1 MSQAMSRNKPGA
13 TVKEM
18 ARRVLETLR
27 EVRGVQSAVLF
38 SADGFE
44 IAAYAADAAASARL
58 AAIGSSLAALGAAI
72 SAEAGLRDF
81 ERATIEGHSGTVM
94 IRRIGAHAN
103 SSMSLAIVAGRNVVL
118 GQLMW
123 ATQHC
128 CNAIEKVVGE

>member
-1 MSQAMSRNKPGA
+1 MSRTQPGA
-13 TVKEM
+13 TAKQM

-44 IAAYAADAAASARL
+44 IASYCADAAASSRL

-72 SAEAGLRDF
+72 SEEAGLHDF
-81 ERATIEGHSGTVM
+81 QRATIEGDAGTVM
-94 IRRIGAHAN
+94 IRRVGAQGA

-118 GQLMW
+118 GQLLW

-128 CNAIEKVVGE
+128 CKAIEKVVVD